1 MYVSLLN
8 TYVQGVVYI
17 ALVCERMTA
26 VNILRTKGPF
36 HKHSLR
42 TILP

>member
-1 MYVSLLN
+1 MWGDIGKVSAE
-8 TYVQGVVYI
+8 VY
-17 ALVCERMTA
+17 RNMSFW
-26 VNILRTKGPF
+26 GPF